1 MEIITSHINAD
12 FDALAS
18 MLAAKK
24 LFPEAKI
31 VFPGSQEK
39 KVREFLE
46 AFSPVGIS
54 RLRDIDLDKIRTIII
69 VDTKNAKRIGEFAKL
84 ISNPGV
90 EIQIFDHH
98 PKAKEDIHG
107 SREVIENVGATA
119 TLFTEILK
127 SKGIHFSPIEA
138 TLLCLGIYEETG
150 SLMFPSTTERDL
162 LAAAYL
168 VKHGAN
174 LNIVSSYLR
183 LELSREELELLN
195 ELVQSSKETIVSGIR
210 IKTAKAVRDNYFGD
224 AAHLAHRIMDMESID
239 AVFLLLGME
248 GKTIVVAR
256 SRGPELN
263 VADVMKELGGGGH
276 PTAASATIKDMP
288 IEIVEEKLEKII
300 SKNVRPEKV
309 AGDIMT
315 SPVITINWDAT
326 IKAAEKIMTKYE
338 VNVLPVVKGFKYV
351 GVLSREIV
359 EKALF
364 HRLGKNKTVDF
375 CTTDAASANPQTSIR
390 GIERTMIEQNQRF
403 MPVLENDKIIG
414 AITRTDLL
422 RTLYE
427 EFLRRSH
434 VEKFELKFKPSVGR
448 NISVSMKDRF
458 PAEMYNILR
467 MAGKVGDELAANVY
481 LVGGSVRDLLRG
493 EQNLDIDIVVE
504 GDGIEFAKLL
514 SKQLKAKVRIHERF
528 RTAKII
534 TEHFALD
541 VATARTEYYESPAS
555 LPKVEMSSIKK
566 DIYRRDFTINTL
578 AVKLNSKDFG
588 MLTDF
593 FGGQRDLKEKT
604 IRVLHNLSFVEDPTR
619 AFRAVR
625 FAERFDFRL
634 SKHTENLIRLAV
646 KMNVID
652 MLSGERLFEEL
663 QCIFNETEPLKTFKR
678 LSDLGLLKVISP
690 ELVLHHELESVLQ
703 STAETLAWF
712 NLLFL
717 EEKTDK
723 TCLYLMALFS
733 GLKNDERKK
742 VVKRLSLQHRMD
754 ETVVKGT
761 LQSKELL
768 RKLPID
774 SPVELYHL
782 LKGISLEI
790 LLFSMAL
797 CRDKQKQ
804 KSISHY
810 LIELR
815 KIKPILTGDDLK
827 RIGMPPGPAYAI
839 LFEKLLDEKLK
850 GRMKTKDEEMS
861 FLKKQ
866 YAKLKNRRTYLSRK
880 S

>member
-46 AFSPVGIS
+46 AFSPVSASHIK
-54 RLRDIDLDKIRTIII
+54 DIDLDKIKTLVI
-69 VDTKNAKRIGEFAKL
+69 VDTRNSKRIGEFAKL
-84 ISNPGV
+84 IAKPEV
-90 EIQIFDHH
+90 EIIIFDHH
-98 PKAKEDIHG
+98 PKTKEDIHG
-107 SREVIENVGATA
+107 SKETIENVGATA

-127 SKGIHFSPIEA
+127 SKAISLSPLEA

-183 LELSREELELLN
+183 IELSREELELLN
-195 ELVQSSKETIVSGIR
+195 ELVQSSKETIVSGVR
-210 IKTAKAVRDNYFGD
+210 IKTAKAVRDSYLGD
-224 AAHLAHRIMDMESID
+224 AAHLAHRIMDMENID

-248 GKTIVVAR
+248 GKTIIVAR
-256 SRGPELN
+256 SRGAELN
-263 VADVMKELGGGGH
+263 VADVLKEFGGGGH
-276 PTAASATIKDMP
+276 PTAASATIKDIP
-288 IEIVEEKLEKII
+288 VEVIEEKLGEIISEYVKPEKI
-300 SKNVRPEKV
+300 

-315 SPVITINWDAT
+315 SPVITINWDTA

-338 VNVLPVVKGFKYV
+338 VNVLPVVKDSKYA
-351 GVLSREIV
+351 GLLSREIV

-364 HRLGKNKTVDF
+364 HRLGKNKAIDF
-375 CTTDAASANPQTSIR
+375 CTIDAASANPDTSIR
-390 GIERTMIEQNQRF
+390 EIEHTMIEHNQRF
-403 MPVLENDKIIG
+403 MPVLENNKIVG

-434 VEKFELKFKPSVGR
+434 LEKSELRFKPSIGR
-448 NISVSMKDRF
+448 NVSVSMKDRF

-467 MAGKVGDELAANVY
+467 MAGRVGDELSANIY

-504 GDGIEFAKLL
+504 GDGIEFAKLFA
-514 SKQLKAKVRIHERF
+514 KQLKAKVRIHERF

-534 TEHFALD
+534 TERFALD

-578 AVKLNSKDFG
+578 AVKLNSRDFG

-625 FAERFDFRL
+625 FAERFDFRM
-634 SKHTENLIRLAV
+634 SKHTENLIKLAV

-652 MLSGERLFEEL
+652 MLSGDRLFEEL
-663 QCIFNETEPLKTFKR
+663 QYIFNETEPLKTFRK
-678 LSDLGLLKVISP
+678 LSDLGLLKVISH
-690 ELVLHHELESVLQ
+690 ELVLTHELESLLQ
-703 STAETLAWF
+703 STSETLAWF
-712 NLLFL
+712 DRLFL
-717 EEKTDK
+717 KEKPDK
-723 TCLYLMALFS
+723 TSLYLMALFS
-733 GLKNDERKK
+733 GLKDDERKK
-742 VVKRLSLQHRMD
+742 VVKRLSLQNNMS
-754 ETVVKGT
+754 ETVIKGT
-761 LQSKELL
+761 LLAQELL
-768 RKLPID
+768 RKLPTD
-774 SPVELYHL
+774 SQVELYHL
-782 LKGISLEI
+782 LKGVSLET
-790 LLFSMAL
+790 LLFSMSL

-804 KSISHY
+804 KSISRY
-810 LIELR
+810 LIEIR
-815 KIKPILTGDDLK
+815 KTKPVLTGDDLK
-827 RIGMPPGPAYAI
+827 KIGVPPGPAYAV
-839 LFEKLLDEKLK
+839 LFEKILDEKLR
-850 GRMKTKDEEMS
+850 GRLNTKEEEIG
-861 FLKKQ
+861 FVKKHCLKPKRQ
-866 YAKLKNRRTYLSRK
+866 KALEKKK
-880 S
+880 K

>member
-1 MEIITSHINAD
+1 VEIITSHINAD

-46 AFSPVGIS
+46 AFPLVGIS
-54 RLRDIDLDKIRTIII
+54 RLKDIDLDKIKTIII

-84 ISNPGV
+84 ISNPIV

-98 PKAKEDIHG
+98 PKAKDDIHG
-107 SREVIENVGATA
+107 SKEVIENVGATA

-127 SKGIHFSPIEA
+127 SKGIHLSPIEA

-150 SLMFPSTTERDL
+150 FLMFPSTTEKDL

-210 IKTAKAVRDNYFGD
+210 IKTAKA
-224 AAHLAHRIMDMESID
+224 AHLAHRIMDMESID

-248 GKTIVVAR
+248 GKTIIVAR

-263 VADVMKELGGGGH
+263 VADVMKEFGGGGH

-288 IEIVEEKLEKII
+288 IEIIEEKLGETI

-315 SPVITINWDAT
+315 SPVITINWDVT
-326 IKAAEKIMTKYE
+326 IRTAEKIMTKYE
-338 VNVLPVVKGFKYV
+338 VNVLPVMKSFKYA
-351 GVLSREIV
+351 GLLSREIV

-364 HRLGKNKTVDF
+364 HRLGKNKAIDF
-375 CTTDAASANPQTSIR
+375 CTIDAASANPHTSIR
-390 GIERTMIEQNQRF
+390 EIEHTMIEQNQRF
-403 MPVLENDKIIG
+403 MPVLENDKIVG

-434 VEKFELKFKPSVGR
+434 IEKFELKFKPSIGR

-458 PAEMYNILR
+458 PSEMYSILL
-467 MAGKVGDELAANVY
+467 MAGKVGDEFAANVY

-504 GDGIEFAKLL
+504 GDGIEFAKSLA
-514 SKQLKAKVRIHERF
+514 KQLKAKVRIHERF

-588 MLTDF
+588 TLTDF

-634 SKHTENLIRLAV
+634 SKHTENMIRLAV
-646 KMNVID
+646 KMNVIG

-663 QCIFNETEPLKTFKR
+663 QYIFNETEPLKTFKR
-678 LSDLGLLKVISP
+678 LSDLGLLKVICP

-703 STAETLAWF
+703 STSETLAWF

-717 EEKTDK
+717 KEKPDK

-742 VVKRLSLQHRMD
+742 VVKRLSLQHRMG
-754 ETVVKGT
+754 ETIVKGT

-774 SPVELYHL
+774 SPIELYHL

-815 KIKPILTGDDLK
+815 KIKQILTGDDLK
-827 RIGMPPGPAYAI
+827 KVGVPPGPAYAV

-850 GRMKTKDEEMS
+850 GRMKTKEEEIS
-861 FLKKQ
+861 FVKKTIFKTKKPKNIFKKK
-866 YAKLKNRRTYLSRK
+866 KLKA
-880 S
+880 